1 VGGQPIIDITGIMY
15 VKQIKKFLS
24 NCLHIDWGDNM
35 LYTGYTKSRG
45 DRNIYQHIMVVG
57 GQPIIDI
64 TGIIR
69 PLYIVQ
75 HPWFASYYLC

>member
-1 VGGQPIIDITGIMY
+1 
-15 VKQIKKFLS
+15 
-24 NCLHIDWGDNM
+24 M

-64 TGIIR
+64 TGIMR
-69 PLYIVQ
+69 PLYIMQ
-75 HPWFASYYLC
+75 HPWFTSYYLC